1 MAQNPSQALPIT
13 AAQVSVSAALSGVWC
28 VADGF
33 IGTPDVYGLPG
44 LLSTALVTDGG
55 ARTAALAIGFTGL
68 ITTAANRVAE
78 TNCLGKMSS
87 AEASVILATEPL
99 WAGKFP
105 ACARKRLGEVKR
117 HTHDGVGPLST
128 CGRNEEARTFSIV
141 RRIHHHTRPICQLSL
156 QRSSCTTISA

>member
-13 AAQVSVSAALSGVWC
+13 AAQVSVSAALSAVWC

-55 ARTAALAIGFTGL
+55 ARTAALAIGFTGF

-99 WAGKFP
+99 WAGESL
-105 ACARKRLGEVKR
+105 ACDRGRGTVER
-117 HTHDGVGPLST
+117 HAHGSVDSLWRRRTKSRRRAPSQSREALS
-128 CGRNEEARTFSIV
+128 
-141 RRIHHHTRPICQLSL
+141 
-156 QRSSCTTISA
+156 

>member
-13 AAQVSVSAALSGVWC
+13 AAQVSVSAALSAVWC

-55 ARTAALAIGFTGL
+55 ARTAALAIGFTGF

-99 WAGKFP
+99 WAGESL
-105 ACARKRLGEVKR
+105 ACDRGRGTVER
-117 HTHDGVGPLST
+117 HAHGSVDSLWRRQTKTRRRAPSQSREALS
-128 CGRNEEARTFSIV
+128 
-141 RRIHHHTRPICQLSL
+141 
-156 QRSSCTTISA
+156 